1 MSKVVFRS
9 NLFVVTEDPD
19 TQHLSV
25 EFLAGRGFDLVPTRF
40 TLLPSERHL
49 FSDVGYVEGL
59 IEAYRRDPGR
69 FRKKRK
75 VEKA

>member
-1 MSKVVFRS
+1 
-9 NLFVVTEDPD
+9 
-19 TQHLSV
+19 
-25 EFLAGRGFDLVPTRF
+25 
-40 TLLPSERHL
+40 LLPSERHL
-49 FSDVGYVEGL
+49 FSDVGCVGGL